1 MAKIQ
6 LKWSDTG
13 FCFLQEEVFQS
24 KKNWERQENKRI
36 NRQIKQINRNQK
48 RIQFTQFGRTR

>member
-36 NRQIKQINRNQK
+36 NRRVEIRVL
-48 RIQFTQFGRTR
+48 